1 MSGTSGWV
9 GGSRPYDLRCKVPA
23 MKLETII
30 YEERNNVAWITLNRP
45 EVLNAFN
52 RQMQVEL
59 RETWRALRE
68 NDDVNAVVVAAAGEK
83 AFCTGIDRT
92 ETMGDEFPPKSGKT

>member
-1 MSGTSGWV
+1 MNF
-9 GGSRPYDLRCKVPA
+9 
-23 MKLETII
+23 ETII

-45 EVLNAFN
+45 DVLNAFN

-68 NDDVNAVVVAAAGEK
+68 NDDVNAVVVNAAGEK
-83 AFCTGIDRT
+83 AF
-92 ETMGDEFPPKSGKT
+92 